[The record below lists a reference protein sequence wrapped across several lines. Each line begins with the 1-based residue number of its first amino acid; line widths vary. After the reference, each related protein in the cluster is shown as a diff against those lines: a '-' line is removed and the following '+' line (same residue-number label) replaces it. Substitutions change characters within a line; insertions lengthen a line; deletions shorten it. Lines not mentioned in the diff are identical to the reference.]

1 MPESCNKVVYLDDYR
16 QHMVGNAVCG
26 QCGHEWVAVIPAV
39 SEGVK
44 MECSEC
50 GKMEGQFK

>member
-1 MPESCNKVVYLDDYR
+1 MSKSCNKVVYLDDYR